1 MNSARLFEV
10 RSLYNSGME
19 RQPPPLLIST
29 FMVAV
34 ALKFL
39 GGVVGIALG
48 YWLLYEFVLDRWWM
62 VLATAVLLFLLLL
75 PWPRQNR
82 NHWLMAALAWGIISP
97 HIDLI
102 YASWVPFDDLFLTPR
117 FVEIGWSVHVVNNIF
132 SLTQLFVAVPVVLA
146 SWHYGRRGFWL
157 SLGLAGLLYTITPF
171 LMPAEA
177 LLWGFYAVRGFVL
190 LGTILILAYIT
201 TTLATAQR
209 ESNEALTA
217 ANQQLAAQA
226 AMMEQLAVSRER
238 NRLARELHDTL
249 AHSLS
254 GTAVTLQAINT
265 LLKHD
270 PDAAAD
276 ELLAAQTQIRDG
288 LAEARRAITA
298 LRASPLEEL
307 GLAEAVR
314 QRAQAIE
321 ARANLPIRCTLDE
334 LPLLPVD
341 VAQAVYRIVEEALV
355 NAEKHA
361 QASQVTLVLAYADG
375 WLSLRV
381 QDDGVG
387 FVVDEVWGNGRFG
400 LMGMRERAEL
410 IKAEFSVQSAPG
422 QGTTMTLRAKVGQS

>member
-1 MNSARLFEV
+1 MSRARLV
-10 RSLYNSGME
+10 WRRTLYNCGME
-19 RQPPPLLIST
+19 RQPPPLLLST

-39 GGVVGIALG
+39 GGLVGIGLG
-48 YWLLYEFVLDRWWM
+48 YWLLYEYVLDRWWM

-82 NHWLMAALAWGIISP
+82 NQWLIAALAWGIISP

-102 YASWVPFDDLFLTPR
+102 YAAWVPFDDLLLSSR
-117 FVEIGWSVHVVNNIF
+117 FVEIGWSVHVVNSIF
-132 SLTQLFVAVPVVLA
+132 ALTQLFVAVPVVLA
-146 SWHYGRRGFWL
+146 SWHYGWRGFWL
-157 SLGLAGLLYTITPF
+157 SLGLSGLLYTLSPF

-177 LLWGFYAVRGFVL
+177 MLWGFYAVRGFVL

-201 TTLATAQR
+201 VTLATAQR
-209 ESNEALTA
+209 KSNEALTA
-217 ANQQLAAQA
+217 ANQQLAVQA

-254 GTAVTLQAINT
+254 GTAVSLQAIST
-265 LLKHD
+265 LLKHN
-270 PDAAAD
+270 PQAAEE
-276 ELLAAQTQIRDG
+276 ELQTAQMQIRDG

-314 QRAQAIE
+314 QRAQAIQE
-321 ARANLPIRCTLDE
+321 RAELAIYCTIDK

-341 VAQAVYRIVEEALV
+341 VEQAVYRIVEEALL
-355 NAEKHA
+355 NAEKHS
-361 QASQVTLVLAYADG
+361 QAKQVTLRLTYQAD
-375 WLSLRV
+375 WLTLRV
-381 QDDGVG
+381 ADDGVG
-387 FVVDEVWGNGRFG
+387 FVVDEGMGNGRFG

-410 IKAEFSVQSAPG
+410 IQAQLTIHSTPA
-422 QGTTMTLRAKVGQS
+422 QGTMLELRVKVG

>member
-1 MNSARLFEV
+1 M
-10 RSLYNSGME
+10 
-19 RQPPPLLIST
+19 T

-34 ALKFL
+34 VLKFV
-39 GGVVGIALG
+39 GGLVGIGLG

-62 VLATAVLLFLLLL
+62 VLATAVILFLLLL
-75 PWPRQNR
+75 PWPNQNR
-82 NHWLMAALAWGIISP
+82 NHWLIAALAWGIISP

-117 FVEIGWSVHVVNNIF
+117 FVEIGWSIHVVNNIF
-132 SLTQLFVAVPVVLA
+132 ALTQLFIAVPVVLA
-146 SWHYGRRGFWL
+146 SWHYGWRGFWL
-157 SLGLAGLLYTITPF
+157 SLGLAGLLYTIAPF
-171 LMPAEA
+171 LMPVEA
-177 LLWGFYAVRGFVL
+177 MIWGFYAVRGFVL

-201 TTLATAQR
+201 VTLATAQR
-209 ESNEALTA
+209 ESNEALAA

-226 AMMEQLAVSRER
+226 VMMEQLAVSRER

-265 LLKHD
+265 LLQHD
-270 PDAAAD
+270 PEAAAE

-321 ARANLPIRCTLDE
+321 ARANLPIRCTVAD
-334 LPLLPVD
+334 LPLLLLD
-341 VAQAVYRIVEEALV
+341 VEQAVYRIVEEALV

-361 QASQVTLVLAYADG
+361 QASQISLELSHVAG
-375 WLSLRV
+375 WLLLRV
-381 QDDGVG
+381 QDDGIGFAVDAVG
-387 FVVDEVWGNGRFG
+387 QNGRFG
-400 LMGMRERAEL
+400 LLGMRERAEL
-410 IKAEFSVQSAPG
+410 IQAEFTVQSEPG
-422 QGTTMTLRAKVGQS
+422 RGTVLTLRAKVGQS

>member
-1 MNSARLFEV
+1 MNLTRLV
-10 RSLYNSGME
+10 WDSSLYNSGME
-19 RQPPPLLIST
+19 RQPPPLLLTT

-34 ALKFL
+34 VLKFV
-39 GGVVGIALG
+39 GGLVGIGLG

-62 VLATAVLLFLLLL
+62 VLATAVILFLLLL

-82 NHWLMAALAWGIISP
+82 NHWLIAALAWGIISP
-97 HIDLI
+97 HLDLI
-102 YASWVPFDDLFLTPR
+102 YAAWVPFDKLFLSPR

-132 SLTQLFVAVPVVLA
+132 ALTQLFIAVPVVLA
-146 SWHYGRRGFWL
+146 SWHYGWRGFWL
-157 SLGLAGLLYTITPF
+157 SLGLAGLLYTIAPF

-177 LLWGFYAVRGFVL
+177 MIWGFYAVRGFVL

-201 TTLATAQR
+201 VTLATAQR
-209 ESNEALTA
+209 ESNEALTV
-217 ANQQLAAQA
+217 ANRQLAAQA

-254 GTAVTLQAINT
+254 GTAVTLQAIST

-270 PDAAAD
+270 PEAAGE
-276 ELLAAQTQIRDG
+276 ELLAAQSQIRDG

-321 ARANLPIRCTLDE
+321 ARANLPIRCTVGK

-341 VAQAVYRIVEEALV
+341 VEQAIYRIVEEALV
-355 NAEKHA
+355 NAERHA
-361 QASQVTLVLAYADG
+361 QASQIGLELTHVAG
-375 WLSLRV
+375 WLLLRV

-387 FVVDEVWGNGRFG
+387 FAVDEVWGNGRFG

-410 IKAEFSVQSAPG
+410 IKAEFTIQSAPG
-422 QGTTMTLRAKVGQS
+422 QGTTLTVRAKVGQA

>member
-1 MNSARLFEV
+1 MKIAAWV
-10 RSLYNSGME
+10 WGGSLYNFGME
-19 RQPPPLLIST
+19 RQPPPLLITT

-48 YWLLYEFVLDRWWM
+48 YWLLYDYVLDRWWM

-75 PWPRQNR
+75 PWPKQNR
-82 NHWLMAALAWGIISP
+82 NRWLIAALAWGIISP

-102 YASWVPFDDLFLTPR
+102 YASRVPFDDLFLSPR
-117 FVEIGWSVHVVNNIF
+117 FVEIGWSVHVVNEIF
-132 SLTQLFVAVPVVLA
+132 ALTQLFVAVPVVLA

-157 SLGLAGLLYTITPF
+157 SLGLAGLLYTVTPF

-190 LGTILILAYIT
+190 LGTTLILAYIT
-201 TTLATAQR
+201 VTLATAQR
-209 ESNEALTA
+209 ESNEALAA

-226 AMMEQLAVSRER
+226 AMMEQLAISRER

-254 GTAVTLQAINT
+254 ATAVTLQAIST

-270 PDAAAD
+270 PDAAAE
-276 ELLAAQTQIRDG
+276 ELLTAQSQIRDG
-288 LAEARRAITA
+288 LGEARRAITA

-321 ARANLPIRCTLDE
+321 DRANLPIRCQVDE

-361 QASQVTLVLAYADG
+361 QASQILLELAHADG
-375 WLSLRV
+375 WLTLRV
-381 QDDGVG
+381 EDDGIG
-387 FVVDEVWGNGRFG
+387 FAVDAMWGNGRFG

-410 IKAEFSVQSAPG
+410 IKAEFAVQSAPG
-422 QGTTMTLRAKVGQS
+422 QCTTLTLRSKVGQS